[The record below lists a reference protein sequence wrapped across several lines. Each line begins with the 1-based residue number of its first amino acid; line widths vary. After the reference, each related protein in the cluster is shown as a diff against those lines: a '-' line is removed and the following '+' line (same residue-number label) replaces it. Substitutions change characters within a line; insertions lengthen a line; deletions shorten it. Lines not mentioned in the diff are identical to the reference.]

1 MTKQIPEN
9 LLEKYRYGENNPLI
23 DVLEDFIKTSEN
35 GILELSTPPGS
46 AKSFSTQEVAKN
58 LLSLEFSQTSHPT
71 DHHPRFI
78 FCVHIK
84 YLRDD
89 TQNNLSEYFRN
100 NGLDVNV
107 LALTSFEDS
116 LRKCLGYIWSQ
127 LTRAQETTISF
138 KDLSFQNLKT
148 IACWTREKLEDR
160 FKCDLTEPE
169 QFKEFEDAMLA
180 MLSTSKES
188 ELIQSSLNQYG
199 CDTLDIQKRYEREL
213 SLKKNKMKKA
223 LFGILRNKY
232 TFEDET
238 TKELIF
244 NKWALVNDF
253 AKNKDIV
260 QYKWICLLYPDVLAS
275 RSDIIV
281 MTHDKFLHPLA
292 DPAFGGKPIHETEF
306 FLNGDVTT
314 FIDESNQFF
323 SKVQKYQLDALLK
336 SPFNLKKI
344 VQQIR
349 DITLNV
355 QNSSS
360 ENGNSKKNTWMFF
373 EPFDKK
379 KIQTLKSL
387 IN

>member
-100 NGLDVNV
+100 KGLDVNV

-160 FKCDLTEPE
+160 FKCDLIEPE

-213 SLKKNKMKKA
+213 SLKKNKMKRA

-244 NKWALVNDF
+244 DKWVLVNDF

-260 QYKWICLLYPDVLAS
+260 Q
-275 RSDIIV
+275 
-281 MTHDKFLHPLA
+281 
-292 DPAFGGKPIHETEF
+292 
-306 FLNGDVTT
+306 
-314 FIDESNQFF
+314 
-323 SKVQKYQLDALLK
+323 
-336 SPFNLKKI
+336 
-344 VQQIR
+344 
-349 DITLNV
+349 
-355 QNSSS
+355 
-360 ENGNSKKNTWMFF
+360 
-373 EPFDKK
+373 
-379 KIQTLKSL
+379 
-387 IN
+387 